1 MSKMAS
7 IQLLGKRQRLLEW
20 SRKGA
25 DCRQSGMFA
34 KKQRKS
40 TDFSQNQC
48 FLVVAGTGLEP
59 ATSGL

>member
-34 KKQRKS
+34 KKPKKKH
-40 TDFSQNQC
+40 
-48 FLVVAGTGLEP
+48 
-59 ATSGL
+59 